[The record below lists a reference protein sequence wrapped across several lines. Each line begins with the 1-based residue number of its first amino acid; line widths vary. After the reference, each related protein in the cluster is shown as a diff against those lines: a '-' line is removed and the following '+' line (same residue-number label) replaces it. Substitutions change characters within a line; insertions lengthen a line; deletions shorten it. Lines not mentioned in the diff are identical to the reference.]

1 MIALLTGKIAH
12 KSPDHI
18 ILDVHGVG
26 YRVMIPFSTYYELP
40 EEGEVTLHIHT
51 SVREDAI
58 QLYGFRTRL
67 EKTFFQLLISV
78 TGVGPK
84 LARDILSNIQPAA
97 LAQALGAS
105 DILKLSSIPGIG
117 KKTAERL
124 ILELKDKIGKLD
136 VSALPQAEARGIPA
150 EDIIDDVTSALIN
163 LGYKE
168 PQVKKGPGRAGC
180 RRRGRCRGIAE
191 TGAEDSDEVSGDFS
205 AYAVKESC
213 PVIVMTTLHKQKRV

>member
-40 EEGEVTLHIHT
+40 EDGVVSLHIHT

-67 EKTFFQLLISV
+67 EKSFFQLLISV
-78 TGVGPK
+78 SGVGPK

-97 LAQALGAS
+97 LAQALS
-105 DILKLSSIPGIG
+105 LNDIHKLSTIPGIG

-124 ILELKDKIGKLD
+124 ILELKDKVGKLD
-136 VSALPQAEARGIPA
+136 ISALPATEARGIPA
-150 EDIIDDVTSALIN
+150 EDVMEDVASALLN

-168 PQVKKGPGRAGC
+168 PQVRKALGGLDTGSGAGVE
-180 RRRGRCRGIAE
+180 A
-191 TGAEDSDEVSGDFS
+191 
-205 AYAVKESC
+205 
-213 PVIVMTTLHKQKRV
+213 LLKQALKILMK